1 MAVVGSGGN
10 RRRIQTSQKHRGIVL
25 ATSVLVCLIGIASLS
40 ASIGDARLEERSA
53 AAPAHRNTTSGEAA
67 ADDEPAFGVISA
79 LLPEG
84 QEETEAPLDAAGEAS
99 TATGPADESAAPGQP
114 ATPPSQQ
121 SASPPSSSPSSST
134 SDAGASR
141 EATGQPAARKH
152 TKLVHHTAVQREPV
166 YKTVYHPASTATTV
180 RHGSSITRVLSKC
193 PVCSKYHD
201 TSFTERVVDYYR
213 ETGCAVCGEKHEG
226 AYDEIVL
233 D

>member
-53 AAPAHRNTTSGEAA
+53 AAPAHRNTTSDEAA

-99 TATGPADESAAPGQP
+99 TADPAEGGAASEEQ
-114 ATPPSQQ
+114 ATPPPQQ
-121 SASPPSSSPSSST
+121 STSPPASSPSSST
-134 SDAGASR
+134 SDTGATR
-141 EATGQPAARKH
+141 EATGQPAARQR
-152 TKLVHHTAVQREPV
+152 TKVVHHTAVQREPV

-180 RHGSSITRVLSKC
+180 RHGSSVTRVLSKC
-193 PVCSKYHD
+193 PACSKYHD

-213 ETGCAVCGEKHEG
+213 ETGCAVCGRKHES
-226 AYDEIVL
+226 AYDEVVL

>member
-10 RRRIQTSQKHRGIVL
+10 RRRIQTIQKHRGLVL

-40 ASIGDARLEERSA
+40 SSIGDARLEERSA
-53 AAPAHRNTTSGEAA
+53 AAPAHRNTTSDEAA
-67 ADDEPAFGVISA
+67 SDDEPAFGVISA

-84 QEETEAPLDAAGEAS
+84 QEAPSDTSDEVPAP
-99 TATGPADESAAPGQP
+99 GPADESTAPGQP

-121 SASPPSSSPSSST
+121 SASPPSSPSPASS

-180 RHGSSITRVLSKC
+180 RHGSSVTRVLSKC
-193 PVCSKYHD
+193 PACSKYHD

-213 ETGCAVCGEKHEG
+213 ETGCAVCGEKHES
-226 AYDEIVL
+226 AYDEIVS

>member
-10 RRRIQTSQKHRGIVL
+10 RRRIQTSQKRRGLVL
-25 ATSVLVCLIGIASLS
+25 AASVLVCLIGIASLS

-53 AAPAHRNTTSGEAA
+53 AAPAHRNTASGEAA

-79 LLPEG
+79 LLPEE
-84 QEETEAPLDAAGEAS
+84 QEAPSGAS
-99 TATGPADESAAPGQP
+99 DEVPATGPADESAAPGQP
-114 ATPPSQQ
+114 ATPPPQQ
-121 SASPPSSSPSSST
+121 SASPPASSPSSST
-134 SDAGASR
+134 SDTGATR
-141 EATGQPAARKH
+141 EATGQPAARQR
-152 TKLVHHTAVQREPV
+152 TKVVHHTAVQREPV

-180 RHGSSITRVLSKC
+180 RHGSSVTRVLSKC

-226 AYDEIVL
+226 AYDEIVS

>member
-53 AAPAHRNTTSGEAA
+53 AAPTHRDTTPGEAA

-79 LLPEG
+79 LLPEE
-84 QEETEAPLDAAGEAS
+84 QEAPSGTSDEVP
-99 TATGPADESAAPGQP
+99 ATGPADESAAPGQP
-114 ATPPSQQ
+114 ATPPPQQ
-121 SASPPSSSPSSST
+121 SASPPASSPSSST
-134 SDAGASR
+134 SDTGATR
-141 EATGQPAARKH
+141 EATGQPAARQR
-152 TKLVHHTAVQREPV
+152 TKVVHHTAVQREPV

-180 RHGSSITRVLSKC
+180 RHGSSVTRVLSKC
-193 PVCSKYHD
+193 PACSKYHD

-213 ETGCAVCGEKHEG
+213 ETGCAVCGEKHES
-226 AYDEIVL
+226 AYDEIVS

>member
-1 MAVVGSGGN
+1 M
-10 RRRIQTSQKHRGIVL
+10 L
-25 ATSVLVCLIGIASLS
+25 AASVLVCLIGIASLS

-53 AAPAHRNTTSGEAA
+53 AAPTHRDTTPGEAA

-84 QEETEAPLDAAGEAS
+84 QEAPSGTSDEVP
-99 TATGPADESAAPGQP
+99 ATGPADESAAPGQP
-114 ATPPSQQ
+114 ATPPPQQ
-121 SASPPSSSPSSST
+121 SASPPASSPSSST
-134 SDAGASR
+134 SDTGATR
-141 EATGQPAARKH
+141 EATGQPAARQR
-152 TKLVHHTAVQREPV
+152 TKVVHHTAVQREPV

-180 RHGSSITRVLSKC
+180 RHGSSVTRVLSKC

-213 ETGCAVCGEKHEG
+213 ETGCAVCGEKHES
-226 AYDEIVL
+226 AYDEIVS

>member
-53 AAPAHRNTTSGEAA
+53 AAPAHRNTTSDEAA
-67 ADDEPAFGVISA
+67 SDDEPAFGVISA

-84 QEETEAPLDAAGEAS
+84 QEAPSGTSDEVPAP
-99 TATGPADESAAPGQP
+99 GPADESTAPGQP
-114 ATPPSQQ
+114 ETPPSQQ

-134 SDAGASR
+134 SDTGATR
-141 EATGQPAARKH
+141 EATGQPAARQR
-152 TKLVHHTAVQREPV
+152 TKVVHHTAVQREPV

-180 RHGSSITRVLSKC
+180 RHGSSVTRVLSKC
-193 PVCSKYHD
+193 PACSKYHD

-213 ETGCAVCGEKHEG
+213 ETGCAVCGEKHES
-226 AYDEIVL
+226 AYDEIVS

>member
-53 AAPAHRNTTSGEAA
+53 AAPAHRNTTSDEAA

-79 LLPEG
+79 LLS
-84 QEETEAPLDAAGEAS
+84 EEQEAPSGTSDEVP
-99 TATGPADESAAPGQP
+99 ATGPADESAAPGQP
-114 ATPPSQQ
+114 ATPPPQQ
-121 SASPPSSSPSSST
+121 SASPPASSPSSST
-134 SDAGASR
+134 SDTGATR
-141 EATGQPAARKH
+141 EATGQPAARQR
-152 TKLVHHTAVQREPV
+152 TKVVHHTAVQREPV

-180 RHGSSITRVLSKC
+180 RHGSSVTRVLSKC

-213 ETGCAVCGEKHEG
+213 ETGCAVCGEKHES
-226 AYDEIVL
+226 AYDEIVS

>member
-25 ATSVLVCLIGIASLS
+25 AASVLVCLIGIASLS

-53 AAPAHRNTTSGEAA
+53 AAPTHRDTTPGEAT

-79 LLPEG
+79 LLPEE
-84 QEETEAPLDAAGEAS
+84 QEAPSGTSDEVP
-99 TATGPADESAAPGQP
+99 ATGPADESAAPGQP
-114 ATPPSQQ
+114 ATPPPQQ
-121 SASPPSSSPSSST
+121 SASPPASSPSSST
-134 SDAGASR
+134 SDTGATR
-141 EATGQPAARKH
+141 EATGQPAARQR
-152 TKLVHHTAVQREPV
+152 TKVVHHTAVQREPV

-180 RHGSSITRVLSKC
+180 RHGSSVTRVLSKC
-193 PVCSKYHD
+193 PACSKYHD

-213 ETGCAVCGEKHEG
+213 ETGCAVCGEKHES
-226 AYDEIVL
+226 AYDEIVS

>member
-10 RRRIQTSQKHRGIVL
+10 RRRIQTSQKHRGILL

-53 AAPAHRNTTSGEAA
+53 AAPAHRNTTSDEAA

-84 QEETEAPLDAAGEAS
+84 QEAPSGAS
-99 TATGPADESAAPGQP
+99 DEVPATGPADESAAPGQP

-121 SASPPSSSPSSST
+121 SASPPASSPSSST
-134 SDAGASR
+134 SDTGATR
-141 EATGQPAARKH
+141 EATGQPAARQH

-180 RHGSSITRVLSKC
+180 RHGSSVTRVLSKC
-193 PVCSKYHD
+193 PACSKYHD

-213 ETGCAVCGEKHEG
+213 ETGCAVCGKKHESS
-226 AYDEIVL
+226 YDEVVL

>member
-25 ATSVLVCLIGIASLS
+25 AASVLVCLIGIASLS

-53 AAPAHRNTTSGEAA
+53 AAPTHRDTTPGEAA

-79 LLPEG
+79 LLPEE
-84 QEETEAPLDAAGEAS
+84 QEAPSGTSDEVP
-99 TATGPADESAAPGQP
+99 ATGPADESAAPGQP
-114 ATPPSQQ
+114 ATPPPQQ
-121 SASPPSSSPSSST
+121 SASPPASSPSSST
-134 SDAGASR
+134 SDTGATR
-141 EATGQPAARKH
+141 EATGQPAARQR
-152 TKLVHHTAVQREPV
+152 TKVVHHTAVQREPV

-180 RHGSSITRVLSKC
+180 RHGSSVTRVLSKC
-193 PVCSKYHD
+193 PACSKYHD

-213 ETGCAVCGEKHEG
+213 ETGCAVCGEKHES
-226 AYDEIVL
+226 AYDEIVS

>member
-25 ATSVLVCLIGIASLS
+25 AASVLVCLIGIASLS

-53 AAPAHRNTTSGEAA
+53 AAPAHRDTTPGEAA

-84 QEETEAPLDAAGEAS
+84 QEAPSGAS
-99 TATGPADESAAPGQP
+99 DEVPATGPADESAAPGQP
-114 ATPPSQQ
+114 ATPPPQQ
-121 SASPPSSSPSSST
+121 SASPPASSPSSST
-134 SDAGASR
+134 SDTGATR
-141 EATGQPAARKH
+141 EATGQPAARQR
-152 TKLVHHTAVQREPV
+152 TKVVHHTAVQREPV

-180 RHGSSITRVLSKC
+180 RHGSSVTRVLSKC
-193 PVCSKYHD
+193 PACSKYHD

-213 ETGCAVCGEKHEG
+213 ETGCAVCGEKHES
-226 AYDEIVL
+226 AYDEIVS

>member
-1 MAVVGSGGN
+1 M
-10 RRRIQTSQKHRGIVL
+10 L
-25 ATSVLVCLIGIASLS
+25 AASVLVCLIGIASLS
-40 ASIGDARLEERSA
+40 ASIGDERLEERSA
-53 AAPAHRNTTSGEAA
+53 AAPAHRNTTSDEAA

-84 QEETEAPLDAAGEAS
+84 QEAPSGTSDEVPAP
-99 TATGPADESAAPGQP
+99 GPADENAAPGQP
-114 ATPPSQQ
+114 ATPTSQQ
-121 SASPPSSSPSSST
+121 SASPPASSPSSST
-134 SDAGASR
+134 SDTGASR

-180 RHGSSITRVLSKC
+180 RHGSSVTRVLSKC

-213 ETGCAVCGEKHEG
+213 ETGCAVCGEKHES
-226 AYDEIVL
+226 AYDEIVS

>member
-1 MAVVGSGGN
+1 M
-10 RRRIQTSQKHRGIVL
+10 L

-79 LLPEG
+79 LLPEE
-84 QEETEAPLDAAGEAS
+84 QEAPSGAS
-99 TATGPADESAAPGQP
+99 DEVPATGPADESAAPGQP

-121 SASPPSSSPSSST
+121 SASPPVSSPSSST
-134 SDAGASR
+134 SDTGATR
-141 EATGQPAARKH
+141 EATGQPAARQH
-152 TKLVHHTAVQREPV
+152 TKVVHHTAVQREPV

-180 RHGSSITRVLSKC
+180 RHGSSVTRVLSKC
-193 PVCSKYHD
+193 PACSKYHD

-213 ETGCAVCGEKHEG
+213 ETGCAVCGKKHESS
-226 AYDEIVL
+226 YDEVVL

>member
-25 ATSVLVCLIGIASLS
+25 AASVLVCLIGIASLS

-53 AAPAHRNTTSGEAA
+53 AAPTHRDTTPGEAA

-79 LLPEG
+79 LLPEE
-84 QEETEAPLDAAGEAS
+84 QEAPSGTSDKVP
-99 TATGPADESAAPGQP
+99 ATGPADESAAPGQP
-114 ATPPSQQ
+114 ATPPPQQ
-121 SASPPSSSPSSST
+121 SASPPASSPSSST
-134 SDAGASR
+134 SDTGATR
-141 EATGQPAARKH
+141 EATGQPAARQR
-152 TKLVHHTAVQREPV
+152 TKVVHHTAVQREPV

-180 RHGSSITRVLSKC
+180 RHGSSVTRVLSKC

-213 ETGCAVCGEKHEG
+213 ETGCAVCGEKHES
-226 AYDEIVL
+226 AYDEIVS

>member
-25 ATSVLVCLIGIASLS
+25 ATSVLVCLIGIASLF

-53 AAPAHRNTTSGEAA
+53 AAPAHRNTTSDEAA

-79 LLPEG
+79 LLPEE
-84 QEETEAPLDAAGEAS
+84 QEAPSGTSDEVP
-99 TATGPADESAAPGQP
+99 ATGPADESAAPGQP

-121 SASPPSSSPSSST
+121 SASPPSSPSPASSSG
-134 SDAGASR
+134 AGASR

-213 ETGCAVCGEKHEG
+213 ETGCAVCGEKHES
-226 AYDEIVL
+226 AYDEIVS

>member
-25 ATSVLVCLIGIASLS
+25 AASVLVCLIGIASLS

-53 AAPAHRNTTSGEAA
+53 AAPTHRDTTPGEAA

-79 LLPEG
+79 LLPEE
-84 QEETEAPLDAAGEAS
+84 QEAPSGTSDEVP
-99 TATGPADESAAPGQP
+99 ATGPADESAAPGQA
-114 ATPPSQQ
+114 ATPPPQQ
-121 SASPPSSSPSSST
+121 SASPPASSPSSST
-134 SDAGASR
+134 SDTGATR
-141 EATGQPAARKH
+141 EATGQPAAPQR
-152 TKLVHHTAVQREPV
+152 TKVVHHTAVQREPV

-180 RHGSSITRVLSKC
+180 RHGSSVTRVLSKC
-193 PVCSKYHD
+193 PACSKYHD

-213 ETGCAVCGEKHEG
+213 ETGCAVCGEKHES
-226 AYDEIVL
+226 AYDEIVS

>member
-53 AAPAHRNTTSGEAA
+53 AAPAHRNTTPGEAA
-67 ADDEPAFGVISA
+67 ADDEPAFGIISA
-79 LLPEG
+79 LLPEE
-84 QEETEAPLDAAGEAS
+84 QEAPSGTSDEVP
-99 TATGPADESAAPGQP
+99 ATGPADESAAPGQP
-114 ATPPSQQ
+114 ATPPPQQ
-121 SASPPSSSPSSST
+121 SASPPASSPSSST
-134 SDAGASR
+134 SDTGATR
-141 EATGQPAARKH
+141 EATGQPAARQR
-152 TKLVHHTAVQREPV
+152 TKVVHHTAVQREPV

-180 RHGSSITRVLSKC
+180 RHGSSVTRVLSKC
-193 PVCSKYHD
+193 PVCSQYHD

-213 ETGCAVCGEKHEG
+213 ETGCAVCGEKHES
-226 AYDEIVL
+226 AYDEIVS

>member
-25 ATSVLVCLIGIASLS
+25 AASVLVCLIGIASLS

-53 AAPAHRNTTSGEAA
+53 AAPTHRDTTPGEAA

-79 LLPEG
+79 LLPEE
-84 QEETEAPLDAAGEAS
+84 QEAPSGAS
-99 TATGPADESAAPGQP
+99 DEVPATGPADESAAPGQP

-121 SASPPSSSPSSST
+121 SASPPASSPSSST
-134 SDAGASR
+134 SDTGATR
-141 EATGQPAARKH
+141 EATGQPAARQR
-152 TKLVHHTAVQREPV
+152 TKVVHHTAVQREPV
-166 YKTVYHPASTATTV
+166 YKTVYHPASIATTV
-180 RHGSSITRVLSKC
+180 RHGSSVTRVLSKC
-193 PVCSKYHD
+193 PACSKYHD

-213 ETGCAVCGEKHEG
+213 ETGCAVCGEKHES
-226 AYDEIVL
+226 AYDEIVS

>member
-10 RRRIQTSQKHRGIVL
+10 RRRIQTSQKHRGLVL
-25 ATSVLVCLIGIASLS
+25 AASVLVCLIGIASLS

-84 QEETEAPLDAAGEAS
+84 QEETEVPLDAAGEAS
-99 TATGPADESAAPGQP
+99 TADPAEGGAASEEQ
-114 ATPPSQQ
+114 ATPPPQQ
-121 SASPPSSSPSSST
+121 STSPPASFPSSST
-134 SDAGASR
+134 SDTGATR
-141 EATGQPAARKH
+141 EATGQPAARQR
-152 TKLVHHTAVQREPV
+152 TKVVHHTAVQREPV

-213 ETGCAVCGEKHEG
+213 ETGCAVCGETHES
-226 AYDEIVL
+226 AYDEIVS